1 MEINLLLYS
10 LPFVLGL
17 SVGSFLNVLI
27 DRLPRGEQI
36 FKGRSYCESCKKTLA
51 WYDLIPLFS
60 WLVLRGRCRW
70 CHSPIGIQYPLV
82 EFISGALFILVFFFL
97 SQDLLSIIYYLLF
110 ISALIVIFVADLKYQ
125 IIPDEVIF
133 PTIALTIIFQI
144 INHRLEL
151 IDVINPI
158 ASGLGASLFFLALVL
173 LTRGRG
179 MGVGDVKLA
188 VLMGLLLGFPGILV
202 ALYLAFLTGAIL
214 GVILV
219 LLGKKRF
226 GQKIPFG
233 PFLVGGT
240 FISLFWGTAL
250 WQIFQKILGLS

>member
-1 MEINLLLYS
+1 MVGSYILVLLLI
-10 LPFVLGL
+10 FVLGL
-17 SVGSFLNVLI
+17 CVGSFLNVLI
-27 DRLPRGEQI
+27 YRLPH
-36 FKGRSYCESCKKTLA
+36 FLPVTGRSFCPKCQKKIS
-51 WYDLIPLFS
+51 WQDNIPVLSFF
-60 WLVLRGRCRW
+60 LLRGRCRW

-82 EFISGALFILVFFFL
+82 EFMSGTLFILVFLFL

-110 ISALIVIFVADLKYQ
+110 ISALIVIFVTDLKYQ

-158 ASGLGASLFFLALVL
+158 ASGLGAGLFFLALVL

-179 MGVGDVKLA
+179 MGVGDVKL
-188 VLMGLLLGFPGILV
+188 VFLMGLLLGFPKIIV
-202 ALYLAFLTGAIL
+202 AFYLAFLTGAIL
-214 GVILV
+214 GVILI

-226 GQKIPFG
+226 GQKIPFA
-233 PFLVGGT
+233 PFLVGAT
-240 FISLFWGTAL
+240 FVSLFWGTAL
-250 WQIFQKILGLS
+250 WQIFQKILSLS